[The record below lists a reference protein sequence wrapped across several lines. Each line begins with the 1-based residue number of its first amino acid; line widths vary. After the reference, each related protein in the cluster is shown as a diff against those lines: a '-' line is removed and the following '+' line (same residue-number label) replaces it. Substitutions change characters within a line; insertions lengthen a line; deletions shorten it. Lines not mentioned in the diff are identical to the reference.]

1 MLVNHNGKWFTTN
14 PYYLG
19 KNSVYE
25 IELMQKRKRF
35 FNENFSVE
43 KVGNRFE
50 LLCNGRFVSSWYKG
64 EKAKARTIIDSA
76 INTLMIVKEK

>member
-1 MLVNHNGKWFTTN
+1 MLVNHNGKWFTVN
-14 PYYLG
+14 PYMLL

-25 IELMQKRKRF
+25 IELMQRRKRF

-50 LLCNGRFVSSWYKG
+50 LLCNGRFVGSWYKG
-64 EKAKARTIIDSA
+64 EKSKARTIIDSA
-76 INTLMIVKEK
+76 VNTLMIVKE